1 MPPVNKPELGLGDT
15 GADVEEL
22 QRLLQKRLGNITVP
36 GVPNLSQPSF
46 IDADFGNSTE
56 LAVIAFQK
64 QFTLPPPYDGV
75 VGNRT
80 WTALLQRVFPD
91 IQSHWAADYITQM
104 AYAEIVKGD
113 DLGKFNPDA
122 PINRAQFATL
132 ITVGFDPVATIRPGK
147 EFSDVPRSFW
157 AYDAI
162 QKAYKAGFISG
173 FDDGTFKPALN
184 TLRQEAMITLAKALG
199 NRADERPD
207 VLNRYTDANSITAY
221 AKTGVALAT
230 LHGIVVNFP
239 KKEVLNPTRA
249 ATRAEV
255 SAMLSRALTVQV
267 KKGITLSHRAAG
279 QPIDSAYVVSVS

>member
-1 MPPVNKPELGLGDT
+1 MPPVNKPELALGDT

-22 QRLLQKRLGNITVP
+22 QRLLQKRLFNIPVP
-36 GVPNLSQPSF
+36 GVPNLQQPSF

-56 LAVIAFQK
+56 VAVIAFQK

-91 IQSHWAADYITQM
+91 VQSHWAADYITQM
-104 AYAEIVKGD
+104 ASAEVVKGD

-122 PINRAQFATL
+122 PLNRAQFATL
-132 ITVGFDPVATIRPGK
+132 MTVGFDPIATVRPGK

-162 QKAYKAGFISG
+162 QKAYKAGFLSG

-184 TLRQEAMITLAKALG
+184 TLRQDTLITLANALG
-199 NRADERPD
+199 TRRDGGAE
-207 VLNRYTDANSITAY
+207 VLNRYVDANSITPY
-221 AKTGVALAT
+221 AKTGVILAT

-255 SAMLSRALTVQV
+255 TAMLSRALTFYSQ
-267 KKGITLSHRAAG
+267 KGMTLSHRAAA
-279 QPIDSAYVVSVS
+279 QPIDSVYVVKP